1 MRIVLVLV
9 FLLIAYAGAQ
19 GKKTVVIG
27 VFGEEGTKFKA
38 IKPLKQSFQNALS
51 KEGIFKV
58 TDRSNEI
65 LKLMRGE
72 FEYEPGTMLSD
83 DDARQIG
90 DILKADYVCV
100 LESSSTGDDSFWLNA
115 NLVRVDRGE
124 ASVVASV
131 QSNLSNQQDVNRAVD
146 DLVNQL
152 MRRPGGIFIDQN
164 HNMDPLSKEFAKN
177 LKKRISFKEGP
188 CSANSMVVQI
198 ETGEWNCGGKLNLM
212 SCSIDVTLEGHGCT
226 NEAQL
231 HLKGTVRATDKNE
244 NAAREAA
251 KRELL
256 SGKPNFISDWIG
268 ELKPWV
274 DK

>member
-1 MRIVLVLV
+1 MRIVLVFL
-9 FLLIAYAGAQ
+9 FLLAAYASAQ
-19 GKKTVVIG
+19 GKKVAIG

-38 IKPLKQSFQNALS
+38 IKPLRQNFQNALS
-51 KEGIFKV
+51 KEGKFKV
-58 TDRSNEI
+58 IDNSAAI

-100 LESSSTGDDSFWLNA
+100 LESSSTGDDSFWLNT
-115 NLVRVDRGE
+115 NFVRVERGE

-146 DLVNQL
+146 DLINQL
-152 MRRPGGIFIDQN
+152 MKRPGGIFLDPSYKMN
-164 HNMDPLSKEFAKN
+164 PLSSEFAKIF
-177 LKKRISFKEGP
+177 KKSINFKTGP
-188 CSANSMVVQI
+188 CSANSMVIQI
-198 ETGEWNCGGKLNLM
+198 ETGDWSCGGQNLIT
-212 SCSIDVTLEGHGCT
+212 CSINVTLEGHGCT

-231 HLKGTVRATDKNE
+231 HLKGTVKATDKNE
-244 NAAREAA
+244 KAAMEVA

-256 SGKPNFISDWIG
+256 GGRPNFISDWIA